1 MIHGNRYDNV
11 SRGNRGRRDPGNLFN
26 SAADLLYLLHDR
38 ELEDF
43 SKAGEP
49 GWKSLIPFYNVYTE
63 YKLQSIWTRFRL
75 WRRTFLPPAD
85 LLNDPRIRKRPVPGK
100 SVIKTE
106 YKRWEAGA
114 LGGSCFFDAE
124 EIAMKF
130 LSRRTCPKNV
140 RTDRYNK
147 IILQMESENK
157 EWGRSREM
165 RTKIQDTWDI

>member
-1 MIHGNRYDNV
+1 MKTDMTMLAGATVIGGILGIYSTLRLIYYIFYMIVNWKI
-11 SRGNRGRRDPGNLFN
+11 
-26 SAADLLYLLHDR
+26 
-38 ELEDF
+38 F

-85 LLNDPRIRKRPVPGK
+85 FLNDPRIRKRPVPGK

-114 LGGSCFFDAE
+114 LGGSCFF
-124 EIAMKF
+124 
-130 LSRRTCPKNV
+130 
-140 RTDRYNK
+140 
-147 IILQMESENK
+147 
-157 EWGRSREM
+157 
-165 RTKIQDTWDI
+165 

>member
-1 MIHGNRYDNV
+1 METDMTMLAGATVIG
-11 SRGNRGRRDPGNLFN
+11 GNLGIYSTLRLIYYIFYMIAN
-26 SAADLLYLLHDR
+26 WR
-38 ELEDF
+38 IF

-49 GWKSLIPFYNVYTE
+49 SWKFLIPFYNVYTE

>member
-1 MIHGNRYDNV
+1 METDMTMLAGATVIGGSLGIYSTLRLIYYIFYMIANWRI
-11 SRGNRGRRDPGNLFN
+11 
-26 SAADLLYLLHDR
+26 
-38 ELEDF
+38 F

-130 LSRRTCPKNV
+130 LSRRTCPKNA

-165 RTKIQDTWDI
+165 RTKIQNTWDI

>member
-1 MIHGNRYDNV
+1 METDMTMLAGATVIGGSLGIYSTLRLIYYIFYMIANWRI
-11 SRGNRGRRDPGNLFN
+11 
-26 SAADLLYLLHDR
+26 
-38 ELEDF
+38 F

>member
-1 MIHGNRYDNV
+1 METDMIMLAGATV
-11 SRGNRGRRDPGNLFN
+11 IGGIRGIYSTLRLIYYIFYMIANWKI
-26 SAADLLYLLHDR
+26 
-38 ELEDF
+38 F

-157 EWGRSREM
+157 KWGRSREM

>member
-1 MIHGNRYDNV
+1 METDMTMLAGATVIGGILGIYSTLRLIYYIFYMIANWKI
-11 SRGNRGRRDPGNLFN
+11 
-26 SAADLLYLLHDR
+26 
-38 ELEDF
+38 F

-157 EWGRSREM
+157 GWGRSREM